1 MIVRFSLDALKET
14 SAKDYATR
22 FILGGLVTVFTGLI
36 AKKFGPTVGGLF
48 LAFPAI
54 FPATATLITTQQKE
68 KKERLS
74 LNGVMRGRLAVAVE
88 AKGTTLGCIGLVAFL
103 LTVFLLINNQ
113 PLAVVL
119 GLAIAAWTT
128 VCGLLWLLVKR
139 IRKLA

>member
-1 MIVRFSLDALKET
+1 MIVKFSLGALKET
-14 SAKDYATR
+14 SAKDYAIR
-22 FILGGLVTVFTGLI
+22 FILGGLVTVVTGLI

-54 FPATATLITTQQKE
+54 FPATATLIATQQKE

-74 LNGVMRGRLAVAVE
+74 LNGLMRGRLAVAVE
-88 AKGTTLGCIGLVAFL
+88 AKGTTLGSLGLAAFL
-103 LTVFLLINNQ
+103 LTVFLLIKNQ

-128 VCGLLWLLVKR
+128 VSGLLWLLVKR
-139 IRKLA
+139 RR